1 MERLHPCIRVHV
13 LTDEPFFFEGINCYT
28 CPKAFKSGKAKYK
41 ARALEWY
48 RQTMRFT
55 EYDWVLHLDEES
67 VVDDESVKAC
77 LEFFWYETECHWGQ
91 GVILYNQYR
100 YWSNWIFTVADAL
113 RVGDDL
119 SRFQFQ
125 YTYLRRPYF
134 GAHGSFLLT
143 NGLVENAIT
152 WDLGSKLEF
161 TRF

>member
-1 MERLHPCIRVHV
+1 M
-13 LTDEPFFFEGINCYT
+13 
-28 CPKAFKSGKAKYK
+28 K
-41 ARALEWY
+41 
-48 RQTMRFT
+48 FT
-55 EYDWVLHLDEES
+55 EHDWVLHLDEES
-67 VVDDESVKAC
+67 VIDDVSVKSC
-77 LEFFWYETECHWGQ
+77 LEFIWYETECHWGQ

-134 GAHGSFLLT
+134 GAHGSFLMT

-152 WDLGSKLEF
+152 WDLGSKKFYFIFNSKKNNRFNRRLPIRRKSLEP
-161 TRF
+161 RIQMR